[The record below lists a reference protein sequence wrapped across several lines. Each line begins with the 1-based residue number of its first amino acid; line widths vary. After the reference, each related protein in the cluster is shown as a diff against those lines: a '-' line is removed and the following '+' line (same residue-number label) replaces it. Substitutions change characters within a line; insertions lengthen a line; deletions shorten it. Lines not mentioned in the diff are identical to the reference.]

1 MVPDPHPETNNL
13 TFEVPG
19 LNQISNKRNDQVQRF
34 GLEINS
40 ETFLALPHQLRKI
53 ISSFIANI
61 LITLCEY
68 QIFCQW
74 WVRWYSSDIKQRKY
88 SKFKCEVSL
97 GLSILRYW
105 PLPPTPST
113 AHTAFNAGILK
124 RFINPPIGKGL
135 YNFDVKIPAQ
145 KTFNNILRWQW
156 SRNCRTICRC
166 TEHIC
171 VQYWSL

>member
-61 LITLCEY
+61 
-68 QIFCQW
+68 
-74 WVRWYSSDIKQRKY
+74 
-88 SKFKCEVSL
+88 
-97 GLSILRYW
+97 
-105 PLPPTPST
+105 
-113 AHTAFNAGILK
+113 FNHIM
-124 RFINPPIGKGL
+124 RIS
-135 YNFDVKIPAQ
+135 
-145 KTFNNILRWQW
+145 NILPVVGEV
-156 SRNCRTICRC
+156 IFK
-166 TEHIC
+166 
-171 VQYWSL
+171 